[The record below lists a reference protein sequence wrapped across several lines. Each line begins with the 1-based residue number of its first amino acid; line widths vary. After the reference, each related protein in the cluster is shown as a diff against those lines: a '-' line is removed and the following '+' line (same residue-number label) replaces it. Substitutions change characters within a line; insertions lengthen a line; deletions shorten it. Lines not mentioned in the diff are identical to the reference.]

1 MFDAQLDVIAID
13 DSWWDNFQR
22 SRERRAQVEHDR
34 VSYVWDRLIEQFA
47 KHALAG
53 TQYMTTEPALQS
65 SEIVLRFMAAETRL
79 RRRSLGDGLLDAI
92 ETTAP
97 DQRRIRVIPS
107 QRQDEPMYV
116 LLLFPWFDEKP
127 EDENRTVR
135 RNFLEACIYVAR
147 MKYRDA
153 LDVVGI
159 ATESGVDHERRSEDA
174 LYFDARGW
182 SDDDDEL
189 ARSYQRDL
197 GILVGEQMFSKH
209 VVEYP
214 IGEATERGLLQLP
227 KNPRNKPCPCG
238 SGRKYKH
245 CHGS

>member
-1 MFDAQLDVIAID
+1 
-13 DSWWDNFQR
+13 
-22 SRERRAQVEHDR
+22 
-34 VSYVWDRLIEQFA
+34 
-47 KHALAG
+47 
-53 TQYMTTEPALQS
+53 
-65 SEIVLRFMAAETRL
+65 
-79 RRRSLGDGLLDAI
+79 
-92 ETTAP
+92 
-97 DQRRIRVIPS
+97 
-107 QRQDEPMYV
+107 
-116 LLLFPWFDEKP
+116 
-127 EDENRTVR
+127 
-135 RNFLEACIYVAR
+135 

-174 LYFDARGW
+174 LYFDAREW
-182 SDDDDEL
+182 SDEDDEL

-197 GILVGEQMFSKH
+197 GILVGEQMFSRH

-214 IGEATERGLLQLP
+214 IGEAAERGLRELP